1 MRIKRH
7 KLEEIVTN
15 LRQVEVLGYLQA
27 IQENGE
33 LRISK
38 EDMAG
43 AVAAALEVVSL
54 APQPP

>member
-15 LRQVEVLGYLQA
+15 LRQVEVLGCLQA

-38 EDMAG
+38 EDIAR
-43 AVAAALEVVSL
+43 AVAAALEVVS
-54 APQPP
+54 

>member
-1 MRIKRH
+1 MGIKRY

-38 EDMAG
+38 EDIAG
-43 AVAAALEVVSL
+43 AVAAALEVVS
-54 APQPP
+54 

>member
-15 LRQVEVLGYLQA
+15 LRQVEVLGCLQA

-38 EDMAG
+38 EDIAG
-43 AVAAALEVVSL
+43 AVAAALEVVG
-54 APQPP
+54 

>member
-1 MRIKRH
+1 MGIKRH

-38 EDMAG
+38 EDIAR
-43 AVAAALEVVSL
+43 AVAAALEVDSE
-54 APQPP
+54 APQP

>member
-38 EDMAG
+38 EDIAG
-43 AVAAALEVVSL
+43 AVAAALEVVG
-54 APQPP
+54 